1 MSKPRNKIK
10 VGAYVQ
16 LKEGFDET
24 DFYRS
29 VEAGATGWV
38 TDCKIDEGF
47 PMVFIEWD
55 EANPKYA
62 GEKDKWVYES
72 HFTVLADED
81 GMMENYI
88 NSIRQATDAAL
99 AGEAFIMISV
109 SRTVHPI
116 TGRLMFKPFIV
127 SSDLNDQASYVLEA
141 QIVFAASQLFN
152 NYIQDTIDLAKKEK
166 EKENESGRKKPEDN
180 ESNS

>member
-16 LKEGFDET
+16 LREGFDET
-24 DFYRS
+24 DLYRN

-38 TDCKIDEGF
+38 ADCKIDEGF
-47 PMVFIEWD
+47 AMVFIEWD

-72 HFTVLADED
+72 HFKVLEDEE
-81 GMMENYI
+81 GIMEEYI
-88 NSIRQATDAAL
+88 NSIRIATDAAL

-116 TGRLMFKPFIV
+116 TGKLMFKPTII
-127 SSDLNDQASYVLEA
+127 SDDLNDSASYVLEA

-152 NYIQDTIDLAKKEK
+152 AYIQETIDLMKEEK
-166 EKENESGRKKPEDN
+166 EEKDESGRQRPEDN

>member
-1 MSKPRNKIK
+1 MPRPRNKIK
-10 VGAYVQ
+10 VGSYVK

-24 DFYRS
+24 DLYRS

-38 TDCKIDEGF
+38 SDCKIDEGF
-47 PMVFIEWD
+47 AMVFIEWD

-62 GEKDKWVYES
+62 GEKDKWAYES

-81 GMMENYI
+81 GVMEDYI
-88 NSIRQATDAAL
+88 NAIRQATDAAL

-116 TGRLMFKPFIV
+116 TGNAMFRPTIV
-127 SSDLNDQASYVLEA
+127 SSDLNDQAAYVLEA

-152 NYIQDTIDLAKKEK
+152 TYVQETIDLMKE
-166 EKENESGRKKPEDN
+166 EKDESGRQKPEDN

>member
-1 MSKPRNKIK
+1 MPKPRNKIK

-16 LKEGFDET
+16 LREGFDET
-24 DFYRS
+24 DLYRN

-38 TDCKIDEGF
+38 ADCKVDEGF
-47 PMVFIEWD
+47 AMIFVEWD

-72 HFTVLADED
+72 HFKVIADED
-81 GMMENYI
+81 GVMEDYI
-88 NSIRQATDAAL
+88 DAIRQATDAAL
-99 AGEAFIMISV
+99 AGEAFIMISI

-116 TGRLMFKPFIV
+116 SGKLMFRPTII
-127 SSDLNDQASYVLEA
+127 SSDLNDQAAYVLEA

-152 NYIQDTIDLAKKEK
+152 SYVQETIDLAKE
-166 EKENESGRKKPEDN
+166 EENESRRKKPEDN
-180 ESNS
+180 EGNS